1 MPQTLDNLAQN
12 KAQKKVRKA
21 AVAGFFYPDDPERL
35 QFSLSQLFESVPEN
49 LKTQYSPRA
58 IIAPHAGYIY
68 SGEIAASAY
77 SSILGRASDIKRVV
91 VLGPSHQLALDG
103 AACPNATHFDTPLGQ
118 IPLDV
123 DEIARLQAQGLL
135 DMNDAVHVREHSIEV
150 QLPFLQHVLSDFKLI
165 PIVVGLEQ
173 ALPIAAIL
181 EAYWNAQDTLIVVSS
196 DLSHYLDY
204 YDARKMDRDTSTAIE
219 ACRWQ
224 DITPTRACGCYPM
237 RGLLHLAHEFNSNAT
252 CIDLRNSG
260 DTAGDKSRVVGYGAY
275 VFE

>member
-1 MPQTLDNLAQN
+1 MPQIMDIQI
-12 KAQKKVRKA
+12 RKPC
-21 AVAGFFYPDDPERL
+21 VAGLFYPDDPERL
-35 QFSLSQLFESVPEN
+35 DFTLNQLFESVPEN
-49 LKTQYSPRA
+49 LKTGYSPHA
-58 IIAPHAGYIY
+58 IIVPHAGYIY

-77 SSILGRASDIKRVV
+77 SSILKRVQDIKRVV
-91 VLGPSHQLALDG
+91 ILGPSHQLALNG
-103 AACPNATHFDTPLGQ
+103 AACPSATHFDTPLGR

-123 DEIARLQAQGLL
+123 EEIARLQAQGLIEI
-135 DMNDAVHVREHSIEV
+135 NDAAHVREHSIEV
-150 QLPFLQHVLSDFKLI
+150 QLPFLQHILSDFKII

-173 ALPIAAIL
+173 AMPIAALL
-181 EAYWNAQDTLIVVSS
+181 EPFWRAKDALIVVSS

-204 YDARKMDRDTSTAIE
+204 YDARKMDSDTSSAIE

-224 DITPTRACGCYPM
+224 DISPTQACGCYPM
-237 RGLLHLAHEFNSNAT
+237 RGLLQLAQEENSSVS